1 MKYYLPLLFLLGVT
15 FSSFSQSYSIRGKII
30 ESGSDQSIPNATVL
44 LMTITDS
51 TQVDGMISDLDGNF
65 ELQEIKEGEFLLK
78 VQYLGYQDL
87 FKNIQVSRDL
97 DLGNLMLKE
106 TATDL
111 EEVTISARRS
121 TGIQK
126 SDTTLFNAD
135 AYKTMKD
142 ASAQTLV
149 EKLPGVTMMDGALQA
164 QGENI
169 AQILVDGKPFF
180 GGDVQ
185 TALQNLPAEV
195 IQGIEIFDQKSEK
208 AQLSGFD
215 DGERLKTIN
224 IITKPNRRKGQ
235 FGKISAGYGTDDR
248 YLLGASINAF
258 NEDQRI
264 TFTGLSNNI
273 NVQDFSSDPNVQGN
287 NRPQNGI
294 IKTNILGLNYSDLWG
309 EKIKVSGSYLFRT
322 RENNGISTLFREYVT
337 DSNEGQTYTE
347 DSRNT
352 RTNQDHRFDMR
363 LEYNINENNRIV
375 YRPRLS
381 IANDKENSSFLGE
394 SMNNLGPLNQTENIR
409 TADNDDFDIDN
420 RLYYGHKFS
429 KAGRSLT
436 MRMNFGYHWNDDL
449 AFRRA
454 ENTYFQPDQRTEII
468 NQKISRDRTGTNWQ
482 TSASYTEPIGKNGQ
496 MELEYEIGN
505 RADDSDQLTFDI
517 LNEDPLGLDLSL
529 DTALSNTFESKYLTQ
544 ELELGY
550 QYQLKK
556 MQFQIEGQYQNA
568 KLQNDQF
575 FPAPFD
581 LQRTFE
587 SFLPTVR
594 FDYKFS
600 DNTNMEL
607 DYDTNTDAPSVQQ
620 LQGVIDNSNPL
631 QLRTGN
637 PDLDQSYSNRIRFR
651 FRSRNPDTDR
661 SWFIFAQSRL
671 VANSIANSSFI
682 AEETT
687 ELPGGVI
694 LEKGSQL
701 FRPVN
706 LDGFQD
712 FRSWL
717 SYGMPVDFIKSNLN
731 INGGFS
737 YNKRPGQVNGE
748 LSFNNSAR
756 FSTGISLSSNIS
768 DQIDFNISTRM
779 SFNDVENTLNPSLNN
794 KYYNQWTRLNFSWII
809 WEGFVY
815 RLDLNHQ
822 INSGLSEGFDNNFLL
837 MNMSVGKKVFN
848 NQRGEISLNVYDLLG
863 QNTSVRRNVTDVY
876 IEDVQ
881 NNVLQRYFMLTFSF
895 NLRRFSKGMDMDDY
909 NDMINSGG
917 GDGRRGGPDSI

>member
-1 MKYYLPLLFLLGVT
+1 MKYYLTLLFLLGVT
-15 FSSFSQSYSIRGKII
+15 IGSFSQSYSIRGKVI

-44 LMTITDS
+44 LLTITDS

-65 ELQEIKEGEFLLK
+65 ELHEIREGEFIFK
-78 VQYLGYQDL
+78 VQYLGYKDL
-87 FKNIQVSRDL
+87 FKNIQVSKDL
-97 DLGNLMLKE
+97 ELGNLVLQE
-106 TATDL
+106 TATEL
-111 EEVTISARRS
+111 NEVTISARRS

-235 FGKISAGYGTDDR
+235 FGKMSAGYGTDDR

-273 NVQDFSSDPNVQGN
+273 NVQDFSSDPNAQGN

-322 RENNGISTLFREYVT
+322 RENNGVSSLFREYVT
-337 DSNEGQTYTE
+337 DSNDDQTYTE

-363 LEYNINENNRIV
+363 LEYNPNENNRIV
-375 YRPRLS
+375 YRPRFS
-381 IANDKENSSFLGE
+381 MSNDKENSSFLGE

-429 KAGRSLT
+429 KPGRSLT
-436 MRMNFGYHWNDDL
+436 MRMNFGYHWNKDL

-454 ENTYFQPDQRTEII
+454 ENTFFQPDQRTEII

-637 PDLDQSYSNRIRFR
+637 PDLDQSYSNRIRLR

-706 LDGFQD
+706 LDGYQD
-712 FRSWL
+712 FRSWV

-737 YNKRPGQVNGE
+737 YDKRPGQVNGE
-748 LSFNNSAR
+748 LSFNNSKR
-756 FSTGISLSSNIS
+756 YSTGISLSSNIS
-768 DQIDFNISTRM
+768 DQVDFNISTRM
-779 SFNDVENTLNPSLNN
+779 SFNDVENTLNPNLNN
-794 KYYNQWTRLNFSWII
+794 KFYNQRTRLNFSWII

-837 MNMSVGKKVFN
+837 MNMSLGKKVFN

-895 NLRRFSKGMDMDDY
+895 NLRRFSKGMDMNDY
-909 NDMINSGG
+909 NDMMNSGG

>member
-1 MKYYLPLLFLLGVT
+1 MKYYLTLLFLLGVT
-15 FSSFSQSYSIRGKII
+15 FSSFSQSYSIRGKVI

-44 LMTITDS
+44 LLTITDS

-65 ELQEIKEGEFLLK
+65 ELHEIREGEFILK
-78 VQYLGYQDL
+78 VQYLGYKDL
-87 FKNIQVSRDL
+87 FKNIQVSKDL
-97 DLGNLMLKE
+97 ELGNLVLQE
-106 TATDL
+106 TATEL
-111 EEVTISARRS
+111 NEVTISARRS

-235 FGKISAGYGTDDR
+235 FGKMSAGYGTDDR

-273 NVQDFSSDPNVQGN
+273 NVQDFSSDPNAQGN

-322 RENNGISTLFREYVT
+322 RENNGVSSLFREYVT
-337 DSNEGQTYTE
+337 DSNDDQTYTE
-347 DSRNT
+347 DSKNT

-363 LEYNINENNRIV
+363 LEYNPNENNRIV
-375 YRPRLS
+375 YRPRFS
-381 IANDKENSSFLGE
+381 MSNDKENSSFLGE

-429 KAGRSLT
+429 KPGRSLT
-436 MRMNFGYHWNDDL
+436 MRMNFGYHWNKDL

-454 ENTYFQPDQRTEII
+454 ENTFFQPDQRTEII

-550 QYQLKK
+550 QYQLNK

-637 PDLDQSYSNRIRFR
+637 PDLDQSYSNRIRLR

-706 LDGFQD
+706 LDGYQD
-712 FRSWL
+712 FRSWV

-737 YNKRPGQVNGE
+737 YDKRPGQVNGE
-748 LSFNNSAR
+748 LSFNNSKR
-756 FSTGISLSSNIS
+756 YSTGISLSSNIS
-768 DQIDFNISTRM
+768 DQVDFNISTRM
-779 SFNDVENTLNPSLNN
+779 SFNDVENTLNPNLNN
-794 KYYNQWTRLNFSWII
+794 KFYNQRTRLNFSWII

-837 MNMSVGKKVFN
+837 MNMSLGKKVFN
-848 NQRGEISLNVYDLLG
+848 NQRGEISLNIYDLLG

-876 IEDVQ
+876 IEDIQ

-895 NLRRFSKGMDMDDY
+895 NLRRFSKGMDMNDY
-909 NDMINSGG
+909 NDMMNSGG

>member
-1 MKYYLPLLFLLGVT
+1 MKYYLTLLFLLGVT
-15 FSSFSQSYSIRGKII
+15 FSSFSQSYSIRGKVI

-44 LMTITDS
+44 LLTITDS

-65 ELQEIKEGEFLLK
+65 ELHEIREGEFILK
-78 VQYLGYQDL
+78 VQYLGYKDL
-87 FKNIQVSRDL
+87 FKNIQVSKDL
-97 DLGNLMLKE
+97 ELGNLVLQE
-106 TATDL
+106 TATEL
-111 EEVTISARRS
+111 NEVTISARRS

-235 FGKISAGYGTDDR
+235 FGKMSAGYGTDDR

-273 NVQDFSSDPNVQGN
+273 NVQDFSSDPNAQGN

-322 RENNGISTLFREYVT
+322 RENNGVSSLFREYVT
-337 DSNEGQTYTE
+337 DSNDDQTYTE

-363 LEYNINENNRIV
+363 LEYNPNENNRIV
-375 YRPRLS
+375 YRPRFS
-381 IANDKENSSFLGE
+381 MSNDKENSSFLGE

-429 KAGRSLT
+429 KPGRSLT
-436 MRMNFGYHWNDDL
+436 MRMNFGYHWNKDL

-454 ENTYFQPDQRTEII
+454 ENTFFQPDQRTEII

-550 QYQLKK
+550 QYQLNK

-637 PDLDQSYSNRIRFR
+637 PDLDQSYSNRIRLR

-706 LDGFQD
+706 LDGYQD
-712 FRSWL
+712 FRSWV

-737 YNKRPGQVNGE
+737 YDKRPGQVNGE
-748 LSFNNSAR
+748 LSYNNSKR
-756 FSTGISLSSNIS
+756 YSTGISLSSNIS
-768 DQIDFNISTRM
+768 DQVDFNISTRM
-779 SFNDVENTLNPSLNN
+779 SFNDVENTLNPNLNN
-794 KYYNQWTRLNFSWII
+794 KFYNQRTRLNFSWII

-837 MNMSVGKKVFN
+837 MNMSLGKKVFN

-895 NLRRFSKGMDMDDY
+895 NLRRFSKGMDMNDY
-909 NDMINSGG
+909 NDMMNSGG

>member
-1 MKYYLPLLFLLGVT
+1 MKYYLTLLFLLGVT
-15 FSSFSQSYSIRGKII
+15 FGSFSQSYSIRGKVI

-44 LMTITDS
+44 LLTITDS

-65 ELQEIKEGEFLLK
+65 ELHEIREGEFILK
-78 VQYLGYQDL
+78 VQYLGYKDL
-87 FKNIQVSRDL
+87 FKNIQVSKDL
-97 DLGNLMLKE
+97 ELGNLVLQE
-106 TATDL
+106 TATEL
-111 EEVTISARRS
+111 NEVTISARRS

-235 FGKISAGYGTDDR
+235 FGKMSAGYGTDDR

-273 NVQDFSSDPNVQGN
+273 NVQDFSSDPNAQGN

-322 RENNGISTLFREYVT
+322 RENNGISSLFREYVT
-337 DSNEGQTYTE
+337 DSNDDQTYTE

-363 LEYNINENNRIV
+363 LEYNPNENNRIV
-375 YRPRLS
+375 YRPRFS
-381 IANDKENSSFLGE
+381 MSNDKENSSFLGE

-429 KAGRSLT
+429 KPGRSLT
-436 MRMNFGYHWNDDL
+436 MRMNFGYHWNKDL

-454 ENTYFQPDQRTEII
+454 ENTFFQPDQRTEII

-550 QYQLKK
+550 QYQLNK

-637 PDLDQSYSNRIRFR
+637 PDLDQSYSNRIRLR

-706 LDGFQD
+706 LDGYQD
-712 FRSWL
+712 FRSWV

-737 YNKRPGQVNGE
+737 YDKRPGQVNGE
-748 LSFNNSAR
+748 LSFNNSKR
-756 FSTGISLSSNIS
+756 YSTGISLSSNIS
-768 DQIDFNISTRM
+768 DQVDFNISTRM
-779 SFNDVENTLNPSLNN
+779 SFNDVENTLNPNLNN
-794 KYYNQWTRLNFSWII
+794 KFYNQRTRLNFSWII

-837 MNMSVGKKVFN
+837 MNMSLGKKVFN

-895 NLRRFSKGMDMDDY
+895 NLRRFSKGMDMNDY
-909 NDMINSGG
+909 NDMMNSGG

>member
-1 MKYYLPLLFLLGVT
+1 MKLYLTLLFLIGAIYCAFAQT
-15 FSSFSQSYSIRGKII
+15 YSVKGKII
-30 ESGSDQSIPNATVL
+30 DAESQQSIPNATIL
-44 LMTITDS
+44 LLTFSDS
-51 TQVDGMISDLDGNF
+51 TQIDGMISDLDGNF
-65 ELQEIKEGEFLLK
+65 DIEEVKDGEYLLK

-87 FKNIQVSRDL
+87 FRTIQISKDL
-97 DLGNLMLKE
+97 DLGNLLLRE
-106 TATDL
+106 TATEL
-111 EEVTISARRS
+111 GEVTITARRS
-121 TGIQK
+121 TGTQK

-135 AYKTMKD
+135 AFKTMKD
-142 ASAQTLV
+142 ASAQSLV
-149 EKLPGVTMMDGALQA
+149 EKLPGVAMIDGALQA
-164 QGENI
+164 QGESI

-224 IITKPNRRKGQ
+224 IVTKPNRRKGQ
-235 FGKISAGYGTDDR
+235 FGKVSTGYGTDDR

-273 NVQDFSSDPNVQGN
+273 NVQNFSSDPNAQGN

-309 EKIKVSGSYLFRT
+309 EKIKVSGSYLYRN
-322 RENNGISTLFREYVT
+322 RENNGISSLFREYVT
-337 DSNEGQTYTE
+337 DANDGQTYTE
-347 DSRNT
+347 NSRNT
-352 RTNQDHRFDMR
+352 RTNQEHRFDMR
-363 LEYNINENNRIV
+363 LEYNIDEKNRIV
-375 YRPRLS
+375 YRPRFS
-381 IANDKENSSFLGE
+381 AANDRENSYFLGE
-394 SMNNLGPLNQTENIR
+394 SVNTDGPLNQTENIR

-420 RLYYGHKFS
+420 RLYYGHKFD
-429 KAGRSLT
+429 KEGRSLT
-436 MRMNFGYHWNDDL
+436 LRANAGYHWNEDL

-454 ENTYFQPDQRTEII
+454 ENLYFQPTERTEII
-468 NQKISRDRTGTNWQ
+468 NQQISRDRTGTNWQ
-482 TSASYTEPIGKNGQ
+482 TGISYTEPIGKHGM
-496 MELEYEIGN
+496 MEIEYEIGN

-517 LNEDPLGLDLSL
+517 LNEDLSGLDLEL
-529 DTALSNTFESKYLTQ
+529 DTALSNSFESKYLRQ
-544 ELELGY
+544 ETELGY
-550 QYQLKK
+550 QFRKEKVQI
-556 MQFQIEGQYQNA
+556 QIEGEYQHA

-581 LQRTFE
+581 LQRTFV

-637 PDLDQSYSNRIRFR
+637 PNLDQSYSNRIRLR
-651 FRSRNPDTDR
+651 FRSRNPDTDK
-661 SWFIFAQSRL
+661 SWFVFAQSRL
-671 VANSIANSSFI
+671 VENSIANSSYI
-682 AEETT
+682 ADETT
-687 ELPGGVI
+687 ELPGGII

-712 FRSWL
+712 FRSWV
-717 SYGMPVDFIKSNLN
+717 SYGMPVGFIKSNLN

-737 YNKRPGQVNGE
+737 YNKRPGQVNDV
-748 LSFNNSAR
+748 LSFNNSTR
-756 FSTGISLSSNIS
+756 LSTGISLSSNIS
-768 DQIDFNISTRM
+768 DQVDFNISTRM
-779 SFNDVENTLNPSLNN
+779 SFNNVENTLNSNLNN
-794 KYYNQWTRLNFSWII
+794 KYFNQRTRLNFSWII

-815 RLDLNHQ
+815 RMDLNHQ

-837 MNMSVGKKVFN
+837 MNMSIGKKVFN
-848 NQRGEISLNVYDLLG
+848 NQRGEISLNVYDMLG

-881 NNVLQRYFMLTFSF
+881 NNVLQRYFMVTFSF
-895 NLRRFSKGMDMDDY
+895 NIRRFSKGMDMNDY
-909 NDMINSGG
+909 NDMMNSGG
-917 GDGRRGGPDSI
+917 DRRREQDTI

>member
-1 MKYYLPLLFLLGVT
+1 MKYYLTLLFFLGVT
-15 FSSFSQSYSIRGKII
+15 SFSFLQSYTIRGKII
-30 ESGSDQSIPNATVL
+30 EAGSEQSIPNATIL
-44 LMTITDS
+44 LMTVTDS

-65 ELQEIKEGEFLLK
+65 ELAEIKQGEFLLK

-87 FKNIQVSRDL
+87 FRKIQVNSDL
-97 DLGNLMLKE
+97 DLGNLLLRE
-106 TATDL
+106 TATEL
-111 EEVTISARRS
+111 GEVTIEARRS
-121 TGIQK
+121 TGVNK

-135 AYKTMKD
+135 AFKTMKD

-149 EKLPGVTMMDGALQA
+149 EKLPGVTMIDGALQA

-215 DGERLKTIN
+215 DGERMKTIN

-235 FGKISAGYGTDDR
+235 FGKTSAGYGTDDR

-273 NVQDFSSDPNVQGN
+273 NVQDYSSDPNAQGN

-309 EKIKVSGSYLFRT
+309 EKVKISGSYLFRT
-322 RENNGISTLFREYVT
+322 RENTGISSLFRDYVT
-337 DSNEGQTYTE
+337 DSEDSQTYTE
-347 DSRNT
+347 NSTNR

-363 LEYNINENNRIV
+363 LEYNMDDNNRIV

-381 IANDKENSSFLGE
+381 AGNDRENSAFIGE
-394 SMNNLGPLNQTENIR
+394 SVNSDGLLNRTENIR
-409 TADNDDFDIDN
+409 TADNNQFDFDN
-420 RLYYGHKFS
+420 RLYYGHKFN

-436 MRMNFGYHWNDDL
+436 LRLNAGYHWDEDL
-449 AFRRA
+449 ALRKA
-454 ENTYFQPDQRTEII
+454 ENTYYQPNERSELI
-468 NQKISRDRTGTNWQ
+468 NQRITRDRTGTNWE
-482 TSASYTEPIGKNGQ
+482 TSVSYTEPIGKNGQ

-505 RADDSDQLTFDI
+505 RANDSDQLTFDI
-517 LNEDPLGLDLSL
+517 LSEDPSGLNLSL

-544 ELELGY
+544 EVELGY
-550 QYQLKK
+550 QYRLEK
-556 MQFQIEGQYQNA
+556 MQVQVEGQYQNA
-568 KLQNDQF
+568 KLQNDQG
-575 FPAPFD
+575 FPEPFN
-581 LQRTFE
+581 LERSFE

-637 PDLDQSYSNRIRFR
+637 PDLDQSYSNRIRLR
-651 FRSRNPDTDR
+651 FRSRNPDTDK
-661 SWFIFAQSRL
+661 SWFVFAQSRII
-671 VANSIANSSFI
+671 ANSIANSSFI
-682 AEETT
+682 ADETT
-687 ELPGGVI
+687 ELPGGII

-706 LDGFQD
+706 LEGYQD
-712 FRSWL
+712 FRSWI
-717 SYGMPVDFIKSNLN
+717 SYGMPFGFIKSNLN

-737 YNKRPGQVNGE
+737 YEKRPGQVNNE
-748 LSFNNSAR
+748 LSFNNSTR
-756 FSTGISLSSNIS
+756 LSTGISISSNIS
-768 DQIDFNISTRM
+768 DQVDFNISTRM
-779 SFNDVENTLNPSLNN
+779 SFNNVENTLNSSLNN
-794 KYYNQWTRLNFSWII
+794 KFYNQRTRINFSWII

-837 MNMSVGKKVFN
+837 MNMSVGKKVFK

-876 IEDVQ
+876 IEDIQ

-895 NLRRFSKGMDMDDY
+895 NIRRFSKGMDMEDY
-909 NDMINSGG
+909 NDMVNTGG
-917 GDGRRGGPDSI
+917 GDDRGRGPGGI

>member
-1 MKYYLPLLFLLGVT
+1 MKYYLTLLFLLGVT
-15 FSSFSQSYSIRGKII
+15 FSSFSQSYSIRGKVI

-44 LMTITDS
+44 LLTITDS

-65 ELQEIKEGEFLLK
+65 ELHEIREGEFILK
-78 VQYLGYQDL
+78 VQYLGYKDL
-87 FKNIQVSRDL
+87 FKNIQVSKDL
-97 DLGNLMLKE
+97 ELGNLVLQE
-106 TATDL
+106 TATEL
-111 EEVTISARRS
+111 NEVTISARRS

-235 FGKISAGYGTDDR
+235 FGKMSAGYGTDDR

-273 NVQDFSSDPNVQGN
+273 NVQDFSSDPNAQGN

-322 RENNGISTLFREYVT
+322 RENNGVSSLFREYVT
-337 DSNEGQTYTE
+337 DSNDDQTYTE

-363 LEYNINENNRIV
+363 LEYNPNENNRIV
-375 YRPRLS
+375 YRPRFS
-381 IANDKENSSFLGE
+381 MSNDKENSSFLGE

-429 KAGRSLT
+429 KPGRSLT
-436 MRMNFGYHWNDDL
+436 MRMNFGYHWNKDL

-454 ENTYFQPDQRTEII
+454 ENTFFQPDQRTEII

-550 QYQLKK
+550 QYQLNK

-637 PDLDQSYSNRIRFR
+637 PDLDQSYSNRIRLR

-706 LDGFQD
+706 LDGYQD
-712 FRSWL
+712 FRSWV

-737 YNKRPGQVNGE
+737 YDKRPGQVNGE
-748 LSFNNSAR
+748 LSFNNSKR
-756 FSTGISLSSNIS
+756 YSTGISLSSNIS
-768 DQIDFNISTRM
+768 DQVDFNISTRM
-779 SFNDVENTLNPSLNN
+779 SFNDVENTLNPNLNN
-794 KYYNQWTRLNFSWII
+794 KFYNQRTRLNFSWII

-837 MNMSVGKKVFN
+837 MNMSLGKKVFN

-895 NLRRFSKGMDMDDY
+895 NLRRFSKGMDMNDY
-909 NDMINSGG
+909 NDMMNSGG